1 MRRYRLTL
9 STVLSLS
16 VAPVIAQDYLKA
28 FEPVNV
34 TAEQNVLDKIAES
47 VKALPVAVPA
57 AAPIT
62 EPVEEP
68 VEDAPSFRDVFK
80 PIAEPVAE
88 PVEATTNPRDAF
100 KPVAEEPSAALT
112 PVLEEEESGPNM
124 LQKAGSW
131 VLGKLNK
138 EAVVDAA
145 TPRAAFPP
153 VTLSAY
159 QSGLAAAKAGDFI
172 KANEEWA
179 PLAETGN
186 PRTQY
191 HLGVKF
197 QNGIG
202 LPQDDKEAVKWFQL
216 AAEQGLA
223 KAQYNLGIMYFKGR
237 GVIQHYK
244 EAVKWYRLAAEQ
256 GLAEAQSNLGFM
268 HEKGQ
273 GVPQDNAIAHMW
285 FNIAS
290 ANGNSKSG
298 EWRDERAG
306 LMTQAD
312 ISKAQAKARECMSSG
327 YKKCGY

>member
-1 MRRYRLTL
+1 MRHYRLAL

-62 EPVEEP
+62 EPVE
-68 VEDAPSFRDVFK
+68 DAPSFRDV
-80 PIAEPVAE
+80 
-88 PVEATTNPRDAF
+88 F

-112 PVLEEEESGPNM
+112 
-124 LQKAGSW
+124 
-131 VLGKLNK
+131 
-138 EAVVDAA
+138 
-145 TPRAAFPP
+145 P

-202 LPQDDKEAVKWFQL
+202 LPQDNKEAVKWFQL

-273 GVPQDNAIAHMW
+273 GVLQDNVMAHMW
-285 FNIAS
+285 YNIAS
-290 ANGNSKSG
+290 ANGHSKAG
-298 EWRDERAG
+298 EWRDEMED

-312 ISKAQAKARECMSSG
+312 ISKAQAMARECMNSG
-327 YKKCGY
+327 YNKCGY

>member
-1 MRRYRLTL
+1 MAGTFRDTF
-9 STVLSLS
+9 
-16 VAPVIAQDYLKA
+16 K
-28 FEPVNV
+28 PVNV
-34 TAEQNVLDKIAES
+34 AAEKDELGNVVDSVAES
-47 VKALPVAVPA
+47 VKALPVAAPA
-57 AAPIT
+57 T
-62 EPVEEP
+62 PVEEAPVETPVVEEAPSFRDVFKPVAEP

-80 PIAEPVAE
+80 P
-88 PVEATTNPRDAF
+88 
-100 KPVAEEPSAALT
+100 VAEEPSAALT
-112 PVLEEEESGPNM
+112 
-124 LQKAGSW
+124 
-131 VLGKLNK
+131 
-138 EAVVDAA
+138 
-145 TPRAAFPP
+145 P

-202 LPQDDKEAVKWFQL
+202 LPQDNKEAVKWFQL

-327 YKKCGY
+327 YTKCGY

>member
-1 MRRYRLTL
+1 LYESENSFNAKHLLIGWVEQQKTYRRILKMRHYRLAL

-62 EPVEEP
+62 EPVE
-68 VEDAPSFRDVFK
+68 DAPSFRDVFK
-80 PIAEPVAE
+80 PVAEPVAE
-88 PVEATTNPRDAF
+88 PVEATTNPLDAF

-112 PVLEEEESGPNM
+112 
-124 LQKAGSW
+124 
-131 VLGKLNK
+131 
-138 EAVVDAA
+138 
-145 TPRAAFPP
+145 P

-327 YKKCGY
+327 YTKCGY